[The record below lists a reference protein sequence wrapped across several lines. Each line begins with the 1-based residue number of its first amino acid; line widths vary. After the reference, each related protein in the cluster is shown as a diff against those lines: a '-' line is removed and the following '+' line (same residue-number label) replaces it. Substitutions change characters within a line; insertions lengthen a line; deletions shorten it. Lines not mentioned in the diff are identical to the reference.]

1 MVMRVIFQLVVA
13 ASLVG
18 GVLAVGT
25 ISSAR
30 AECLTTLPE
39 VRHEHWSYRIIHG
52 QQCWHP
58 DRPSARDA
66 VSEPKKRPEQA
77 PEKKADRA
85 AENPAPAAKTA
96 AQSKIAQDRIAQDKA
111 AQDKLAQ
118 DKLAQDKL
126 AQDRVAQD
134 KVARDGVDQDKIVQ
148 PSSKEDAPV
157 PAPAPAFTEPPPRV
171 LAEVASLA
179 AVETLRGTGN
189 PNADEWFAAAD
200 AEAVWP
206 TMRTGTLRTPA
217 IVLAKP
223 STLMPKELVA
233 RDQRLAVV
241 MLLAGIAL
249 LGGGLA
255 YSRLDR
261 LPGTRAYLPLS

>member
-1 MVMRVIFQLVVA
+1 MVIRVIFQLVVA

-111 AQDKLAQ
+111 AQDM
-118 DKLAQDKL
+118 LAQDKL

-134 KVARDGVDQDKIVQ
+134 QVARDGVGQDKIVQ
-148 PSSKEDAPV
+148 PSSKADAPV

-171 LAEVASLA
+171 LAEVATLA

-217 IVLAKP
+217 IALAKP